1 MEVKTW
7 EQLAIWL
14 CMQFPVLAAAFFV
27 ARWFL
32 NRAAAEHDKRVQEL
46 EAQHARLINEK
57 GERLADRD
65 KRIAELKAEVAEL
78 KARLS
83 RSPRKKE
90 DGGEAN
96 A

>member
-32 NRAAAEHDKRVQEL
+32 NRAAVDHDKRVGEIESQHGKLLSEKEL
-46 EAQHARLINEK
+46 RIAE
-57 GERLADRD
+57 RD
-65 KRIAELKAEVAEL
+65 KRIDELKAEVAEL
-78 KARLS
+78 KAKLS
-83 RSPRKKE
+83 RPKKKE
-90 DGGEAN
+90 DGGEP
-96 A
+96 